1 MNELNNIK
9 FSYGYIYLTNDITE
23 LIDSVSYD
31 IIFYYQKYNDLKCS
45 KELSLINYYSRL
57 GCKYW

>member
-9 FSYGYIYLTNDITE
+9 FGYGYIYLTNDINE
-23 LIDSVSYD
+23 LIDSISYG
-31 IIFYYQKYNDLKCS
+31 IIFYYQKNKDLKKS

>member
-9 FSYGYIYLTNDITE
+9 FGYGYIYLTNDIDE

-31 IIFYYQKYNDLKCS
+31 IIFYYQKNKDLKCS

-57 GCKYW
+57 GCKY

>member
-9 FSYGYIYLTNDITE
+9 FGYGYIYLTNDINE
-23 LIDSVSYD
+23 LIDSISYD
-31 IIFYYQKYNDLKCS
+31 IIFYYQKNKDLKKS